1 MKYIFLA
8 ITLLL
13 LFSCSE
19 SDPSFRKNGN
29 GEISIYIVKE
39 GQLQISDKDFDLNK
53 LELETEPWVKNSD
66 IELYDWSSHT
76 FFLNKPVE
84 KEKYSGRHFVVLADD
99 ERLFAGVFF
108 PMHLSSLPPVPA
120 ITPEDDYMFPRDV
133 IQFSK
138 FGEQF
143 PANQLNSDIFKKALA
158 DAGLLSRGLQVDLTQ
173 VTMKGQ
179 GTVDYTFEVTNL
191 STETLYIPDPDKM
204 GAPRFHYIT
213 NGVYFLI
220 NNTFCSSSASDHTS
234 FETFSEEWYYKLQPG
249 QRITRTI
256 EKKGFSC
263 LTSGKFKCRFNYP
276 GATIK
281 TGEWKKPD
289 GRVWQGSYFTEEELI
304 VE

>member
-8 ITLLL
+8 ITLIL

-19 SDPSFRKNGN
+19 SDSSFRKNGN

-53 LELETEPWVKNSD
+53 LALETDPWVKNSD

-84 KEKYSGRHFVVLADD
+84 KEKYSGRHFVVVADD

-108 PMHLSSLPPVPA
+108 PMYLSSLPQLPA
-120 ITPEDDYMFPRDV
+120 ITPEDDYMFPKDV

-191 STETLYIPDPDKM
+191 DTETLYIADPDKM
-204 GAPRFHYIT
+204 GVSRFHYIT
-213 NGVYFLI
+213 NGIYFLI
-220 NNTFCSSSASDHTS
+220 DNTYCSSSVSDHTS
-234 FETFSEEWYYKLQPG
+234 FETFSENWYYKLQPG

-256 EKKGFSC
+256 EKKGFNC
-263 LTSGKFKCRFNYP
+263 LTTGKFKCRFNFP
-276 GATIK
+276 GAIIK

-304 VE
+304 VK

>member
-8 ITLLL
+8 ITLFL

-19 SDPSFRKNGN
+19 SDSSFRKNGN

-53 LELETEPWVKNSD
+53 LELESEPWVKNSD

-84 KEKYSGRHFVVLADD
+84 KEKYSGRHFVVFADD

-108 PMHLSSLPPVPA
+108 PMYMSSYPQLPA

-158 DAGLLSRGLQVDLTQ
+158 NAGLLSRGLQVDLTQ

-191 STETLYIPDPDKM
+191 DTETLYIADPDKM
-204 GAPRFHYIT
+204 GVSRFHYIT
-213 NGVYFLI
+213 NGIYFLI
-220 NNTFCSSSASDHTS
+220 NNTYCSSSVSDHTS
-234 FETFSEEWYYKLQPG
+234 FETFSENWYYKLQPG

-256 EKKGFSC
+256 EKKGFNC
-263 LTSGKFKCRFNYP
+263 LTTGKFKCRFNYP
-276 GATIK
+276 GAIIK

-304 VE
+304 VK